1 MLLER
6 SCRERDCMKS
16 GKSENNEYYRLQ
28 DLPYE
33 RFAALGAENLTDAEL
48 LAILLRTGT
57 RGVSAKG
64 LGERVLAETARYG
77 NGLLGLYHI
86 PEKELKRIEGI
97 GSVKAVQL
105 KAVAE
110 FARRMAR
117 AKAKGSLSFRDPYTV
132 ADYYMELFRHESV
145 EQIRLLLLDSALHL
159 TGEEIL
165 SKGTVNAS
173 LLSPREV
180 YAHAFRGGAANIMLL
195 HNHPGGNPVPS
206 GNDIEITER
215 IWRVGA
221 MADIP
226 LLDHIILGD
235 NCYFSFRESKLLTD
249 VSQDEEKSNMNVY
262 GKG

>member
-1 MLLER
+1 
-6 SCRERDCMKS
+6 MKS
-16 GKSENNEYYRLQ
+16 GKCVNNDYYRLQ

-57 RGVSAKG
+57 KGLCAKA

-86 PEKELKRIEGI
+86 PEKELRRIEGI

-105 KAVAE
+105 KAIAE
-110 FARRMAR
+110 CARRMAR
-117 AKAKGSLSFRDPYTV
+117 TKAKGGLSFRDAYSV
-132 ADYYMELFRHESV
+132 ADYYMELFRHENV
-145 EQIRLLLLDSALHL
+145 EHIRILLLDSALHL
-159 TGEEIL
+159 IGEEIL

-180 YAHAFRGGAANIMLL
+180 YAYAFRGGAANIMLL
-195 HNHPGGNPVPS
+195 HNHPGGDPVPS
-206 GNDIEITER
+206 ESDIKITER
-215 IWRVGA
+215 IGRVGI

-235 NCYFSFRESKLLTD
+235 NCYFSFRESKLLTE
-249 VSQDEEKSNMNVY
+249 VSCFDGEV
-262 GKG
+262 KGQ

>member
-1 MLLER
+1 
-6 SCRERDCMKS
+6 MKS
-16 GKSENNEYYRLQ
+16 GKCENNEYYRLQ

-33 RFAALGAENLTDAEL
+33 KFAALGAENLTDAEL

-57 RGVSAKG
+57 KGMCAKA

-86 PEKELKRIEGI
+86 PEKELRRIEGI

-110 FARRMAR
+110 FARRMAG
-117 AKAKGSLSFRDPYTV
+117 AKAKSSLSFQEPYTV
-132 ADYYMELFRHESV
+132 ADYYMEQFRHKNV
-145 EQIRLLLLDSALHL
+145 EYIKLLLLDSALHL
-159 TGEEIL
+159 TGEETL

-180 YAHAFRGGAANIMLL
+180 FTCAFQGGAANIMLL
-195 HNHPGGNPVPS
+195 HNHPSGNPLPS
-206 GNDIEITER
+206 ENDIEITGR
-215 IWRVGA
+215 IRRVGA

-226 LLDHIILGD
+226 LMDHIILGD
-235 NCYFSFRESKLLTD
+235 NCYFSFRESNLLTD
-249 VSQDEEKSNMNVY
+249 TTYFEGAV
-262 GKG
+262 

>member
-1 MLLER
+1 
-6 SCRERDCMKS
+6 MKS
-16 GKSENNEYYRLQ
+16 DKCENNDYYRLQ

-33 RFAALGAENLTDAEL
+33 RFAALGAENLSDAEL

-57 RGVSAKG
+57 KGVSAKG

-86 PEKELKRIEGI
+86 PEKELRRIEGI

-117 AKAKGSLSFRDPYTV
+117 AKAKNGLSFHKPDTV
-132 ADYYMELFRHESV
+132 ANYYMEQFRHENV
-145 EQIRLLLLDSALHL
+145 EHIRLLLLDSALHL

-165 SKGTVNAS
+165 SKGTVNAA

-180 YAHAFRGGAANIMLL
+180 YACAFRSGAANIMLL

-215 IWRVGA
+215 IGRVGA
-221 MADIP
+221 MTDIP
-226 LLDHIILGD
+226 LIDHIILGD
-235 NCYFSFRESKLLTD
+235 NCYFSFRESNLLTD
-249 VSQDEEKSNMNVY
+249 MTYFE
-262 GKG
+262 G

>member
-1 MLLER
+1 MER
-6 SCRERDCMKS
+6 GCRERDCMKS
-16 GKSENNEYYRLQ
+16 GKCVNNDYYRLQ

-57 RGVSAKG
+57 KGVNAKA

-86 PEKELKRIEGI
+86 PEKELRRIEGI

-117 AKAKGSLSFRDPYTV
+117 AKAKNGLSFRDPYTV

-145 EQIRLLLLDSALHL
+145 EHIRLLLLDSALHL
-159 TGEEIL
+159 TGEEVL

-195 HNHPGGNPVPS
+195 HNHPGGDPVPS

-215 IWRVGA
+215 IGRVGA
-221 MADIP
+221 IADIP

-235 NCYFSFRESKLLTD
+235 NCYFSFRESKLLAD
-249 VSQDEEKSNMNVY
+249 MSQDEK
-262 GKG
+262 KF